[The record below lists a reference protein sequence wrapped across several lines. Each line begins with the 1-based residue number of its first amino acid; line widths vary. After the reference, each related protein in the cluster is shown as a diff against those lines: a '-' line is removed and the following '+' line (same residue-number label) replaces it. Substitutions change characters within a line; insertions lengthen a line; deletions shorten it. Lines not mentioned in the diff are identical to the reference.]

1 MPLLHTLTFRPETVK
16 KILLPLIFLFSN
28 PLYSQVSDS
37 ALTESI
43 YNKGWQYIYSN
54 PDSARWFFENAKK
67 ESENRKYFSGM
78 VMYYNYN
85 AALQIALNQNQKAF
99 ESYDS
104 AIAIG
109 EKNNLVTDLGV
120 TYIKKG
126 TFNQFIGEYALA
138 AQCYLTVASLLKTNE
153 NRKKVIGLYKNII
166 STLNN
171 LQQQNQSLHVQFA
184 ATGNLVVE

>member
-37 ALTESI
+37 LLTETI

-78 VMYYNYN
+78 FMYYNCN
-85 AALQIALNQNQKAF
+85 AALQIALNQNQKAL
-99 ESYDS
+99 
-104 AIAIG
+104 
-109 EKNNLVTDLGV
+109 NLM
-120 TYIKKG
+120 G
-126 TFNQFIGEYALA
+126 TRDNGF
-138 AQCYLTVASLLKTNE
+138 TVPKET
-153 NRKKVIGLYKNII
+153 V
-166 STLNN
+166 
-171 LQQQNQSLHVQFA
+171 
-184 ATGNLVVE
+184 